1 MISAV
6 FITSAAFPVFIR
18 TKPNSPL
25 KRDGCC
31 ILFITGLFMTA
42 EKPADGSVHTRRVL
56 KQVIRDISLASGL
69 FPGFFIRVRMQGV
82 RVRRSGRSLPYMYR
96 RAVRQPVMV

>member
-1 MISAV
+1 
-6 FITSAAFPVFIR
+6 
-18 TKPNSPL
+18 
-25 KRDGCC
+25 
-31 ILFITGLFMTA
+31 MTA
-42 EKPADGSVHTRRVL
+42 EKPADGSVHTRRVF

-96 RAVRQPVMV
+96 RAGAATGNGLIAQ